1 MAPAMYAATT
11 QEKVRDLL
19 DRYYR
24 AARERERGREGRMR
38 DEEER
43 ATFSTST
50 DLGRATSPAQRVPL
64 LDVTLEFVITDENRR
79 EDPGGGGGGEDGS
92 LAAAAAAAVKSIVE
106 CDVDVDV
113 NMRSGRRLSMTSHV
127 TAAGA
132 GAGLQQRQVWG
143 WTSDTDDESLAG
155 SAGSLLSAASRASSA
170 AELCARTHS
179 PAR

>member
-1 MAPAMYAATT
+1 MYAATT

-24 AARERERGREGRMR
+24 AARERERSREGRMR

-43 ATFSTST
+43 ATPFTST
-50 DLGRATSPAQRVPL
+50 DRGRATSPTQRVPL

-79 EDPGGGGGGEDGS
+79 EDPGGGGGGGGGDGS
-92 LAAAAAAAVKSIVE
+92 LAAAAAAAVKSVVE

-113 NMRSGRRLSMTSHV
+113 DMRSGRRLSMTSHV
-127 TAAGA
+127 TATGA